1 MTKAVHE
8 RLATLYA
15 AFRRGQ
21 LDFVLNGFT
30 DDIEFISYSPV
41 AIFPFLGHRR
51 GKAAVAEAL
60 RGAHQEFEI
69 ISYEPMSMVVE
80 QQEAAVVLFARGINR
95 KSRRSLQLSVAH
107 FIRFRDG
114 KIAEIK
120 EFMDSFNAAEQ
131 VLGREL
137 DIRSEDIH
145 LL

>member
-15 AFRRGQ
+15 AFRLGQ
-21 LDFVLNGFT
+21 LDFVLNALA
-30 DDIEFISYSPV
+30 DDVEFISYSPV
-41 AIFPFLGHRR
+41 ALFPFLGHRR

-69 ISYEPMSMVVE
+69 VSYEPTSMLVE
-80 QQEAAVVLFARGINR
+80 NEQAAIVLFVRGINR
-95 KSRRSLQLSVAH
+95 KSRRSVQFSAAH
-107 FIRFRDG
+107 FIRFRNG

-131 VLGREL
+131 MLGREL
-137 DIRSEDIH
+137 DVRNDDFH